1 MGHRAHPRLILP
13 HMRPRPGFTLL
24 EVLVAL
30 TLLGTGVLGLS
41 ASAAL
46 VSRMIGDGSRLTLAA
61 TIATARLERLRALP
75 CANATSGS
83 ATTRGIDERWSVIAI
98 GSPARALEVELSV
111 AYRVRASHAPSATRT
126 QLFRGA
132 VPCAA

>member
-1 MGHRAHPRLILP
+1 MLPQPRGRRA
-13 HMRPRPGFTLL
+13 FTLL

-30 TLLGTGVLGLS
+30 TLLGAGVLGLS
-41 ASAAL
+41 ASATL
-46 VSRMIGDGSRLTLAA
+46 VSRMIGDGARLTLAA

-83 ATTRGIDERWSVIAI
+83 ATTRGIEERWSVTAT

-111 AYRVRASHAPSATRT
+111 TYRVRASHAPGAMRT
-126 QLFRGA
+126 QRFRGA
-132 VPCAA
+132 VPCAAA

>member
-1 MGHRAHPRLILP
+1 MLP
-13 HMRPRPGFTLL
+13 DTRSCSGFTLL

-30 TLLGTGVLGLS
+30 TLLGAGVLGLS
-41 ASAAL
+41 ASATL

-61 TIATARLERLRALP
+61 TVATARLEQLRALP
-75 CANATSGS
+75 CTSATSGS
-83 ATTRGIDERWSVIAI
+83 ATTRGIDERWSVTPI
-98 GSPARALEVELSV
+98 GGSEVRALEVELSV
-111 AYRVRASHAPSATRT
+111 TYRVRASHAPSRTRT

>member
-1 MGHRAHPRLILP
+1 MLPHPRSSS
-13 HMRPRPGFTLL
+13 GFTLL

-30 TLLGTGVLGLS
+30 TLLGAGVLGLS
-41 ASAAL
+41 ASATL

-83 ATTRGIDERWSVIAI
+83 ATTRGIDERWSVTAI
-98 GSPARALEVELSV
+98 ESSGAPALAVELSV
-111 AYRVRASHAPSATRT
+111 TYRVRASHAPGATRT